1 MSTTSE
7 RKADLIFEKWTIDLR
22 NKDRSMANVSK
33 NFDEL
38 FNQLFEADIEFD
50 VVHPMVEI
58 VARKHYPPDRVAR
71 HTYDDLERKQ
81 GHLTYREFVDNWC
94 KEIKDKAFESFYAF
108 FSNDVQTP
116 EEKKFGSMSVK
127 EYRLQRKYAE
137 SFPEI
142 TFEELEQRM
151 KKIEIDLTQNLDL
164 PEDDDGSSTGG

>member
-1 MSTTSE
+1 MSATSE
-7 RKADLIFEKWTIDLR
+7 KKADLIFEKWTIELR

-38 FNQLFEADIEFD
+38 FNQLFEAGIEFD

-58 VARKHYPPDRVAR
+58 VAKRHYPQDRIAR
-71 HTYDDLERKQ
+71 RTYDDLERKT
-81 GHLTYREFVDNWC
+81 GITYKEFMDTWC

-108 FSNDVQTP
+108 FSNDVQTT

-142 TFEELEQRM
+142 TFEELQDRM
-151 KKIEIDLTQNLDL
+151 RKIEIDLTKNLDL
-164 PEDDDGSSTGG
+164 PEDDDGSHSGG